1 MLGTNK
7 VVLLLLLLLTSS
19 STSETLSGLNY
30 THVQDT
36 KMELTLYQTFV
47 HVAQSTLLL

>member
-7 VVLLLLLLLTSS
+7 VVLLLLLLLTSL

-30 THVQDT
+30 NHVHVQDT
-36 KMELTLYQTFV
+36 KMELTLY
-47 HVAQSTLLL
+47 